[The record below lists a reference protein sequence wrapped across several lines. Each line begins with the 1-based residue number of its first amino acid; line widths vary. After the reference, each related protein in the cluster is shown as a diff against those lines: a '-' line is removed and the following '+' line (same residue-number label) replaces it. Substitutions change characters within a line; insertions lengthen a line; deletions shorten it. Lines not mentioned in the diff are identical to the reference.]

1 MSMLARRLGRT
12 FVQVKQ
18 FAEVAHCLH
27 KHLLAKVLE
36 VADDYGDVV
45 VLAQTAEQMQIF
57 WGYNPRKEKRF

>member
-36 VADDYGDVV
+36 VTDDYGDVV

-57 WGYNPRKEKRF
+57 